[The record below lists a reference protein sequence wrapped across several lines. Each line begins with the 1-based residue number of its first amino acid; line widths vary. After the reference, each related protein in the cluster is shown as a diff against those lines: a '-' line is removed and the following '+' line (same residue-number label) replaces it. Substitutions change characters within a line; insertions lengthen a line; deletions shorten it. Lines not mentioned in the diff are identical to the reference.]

1 MPKLV
6 YGRLYLLKKNLYTIP
21 EYKSNALISEDELK
35 EYIVAEKNSIYKAYE
50 DQGLYPI
57 NDHIYKTTEI
67 GFSKKD
73 IREMYLDDDLFEIWE
88 GE

>member
-6 YGRLYLLKKNLYTIP
+6 YGRLYLLKQNLYSIP
-21 EYKSNALISEDELK
+21 GHKSNVLISEDELK
-35 EYIVAEKNSIYKAYE
+35 NYIAAEKNSIYKAYE
-50 DQGLYPI
+50 DEGLYPT
-57 NDHIYKTTEI
+57 DTHIYKTTEI

-73 IREMYLDDDLFEIWE
+73 LREMYLDDDLFEIWE